1 MILLVN
7 AFVRNPRTKEKLVFM
22 VKRASL
28 MDYFQQHPEGAVL
41 HILIDYQVLV
51 YYTLQFFRTL

>member
-7 AFVRNPRTKEKLVFM
+7 AFVRNPRTKEKLVFR

-28 MDYFQQHPEGAVL
+28 MDYFQQHPEV
-41 HILIDYQVLV
+41 QQSS
-51 YYTLQFFRTL
+51 TN